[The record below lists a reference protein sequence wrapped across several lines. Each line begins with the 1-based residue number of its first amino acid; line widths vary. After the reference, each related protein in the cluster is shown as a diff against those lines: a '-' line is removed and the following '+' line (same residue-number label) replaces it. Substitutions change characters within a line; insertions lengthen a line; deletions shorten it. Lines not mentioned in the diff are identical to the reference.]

1 LARQLLW
8 WRAQPLGA
16 RRGVRAI
23 MGCGGSKDEP
33 VFTVRQPATG
43 PETQQAAASESDKD
57 ATAALIQRAA
67 ASRVKAP
74 LGGGAAAAGAGA
86 AGEQA
91 KKPAITLD
99 VGSSVSSAL
108 ESTMSYLQESARA
121 IQESARSLFGAVP
134 PFDEAMAPGL
144 KRLYAASG
152 NSGKLTR
159 AELEACLRA
168 LGLRKGVLLLA
179 CKPLDGFT
187 TSPTGTVPLHAYW
200 MPLNPRSRIVIESKM
215 NSTDSV
221 DALLDLAVT
230 IASAET
236 AIFLD
241 KRRVHTK
248 AALRAVLAS
257 VELADAEAFLAEYDD
272 DAPIQLSLWFA
283 KLEPKLQSRLID
295 ALGLLDDADDAPTAP
310 KPSPS
315 PAKRSGL
322 AARTPKADG
331 SLGTLSEEQA

>member
-1 LARQLLW
+1 
-8 WRAQPLGA
+8 
-16 RRGVRAI
+16 
-23 MGCGGSKDEP
+23 
-33 VFTVRQPATG
+33 
-43 PETQQAAASESDKD
+43 
-57 ATAALIQRAA
+57 
-67 ASRVKAP
+67 
-74 LGGGAAAAGAGA
+74 
-86 AGEQA
+86 
-91 KKPAITLD
+91 
-99 VGSSVSSAL
+99 
-108 ESTMSYLQESARA
+108 
-121 IQESARSLFGAVP
+121 

-159 AELEACLRA
+159 AELEACFRA

-187 TSPTGTVPLHAYW
+187 TSPTGTVPLHAFW

-215 NSTDSV
+215 NSTAEV
-221 DALLDLAVT
+221 DALLELAVT
-230 IASAET
+230 VASADT

-241 KRRVHTK
+241 KRRVRTK
-248 AALRAVLAS
+248 AALRTALGAIDVS
-257 VELADAEAFLAEYDD
+257 DAEAFLAEYDD

-283 KLEPKLQSRLID
+283 ELDPKLQTRLID
-295 ALGLLDDADDAPTAP
+295 ALGLLDDLDAPRAAT

-322 AARTPKADG
+322 EARTSKADE